1 MENDNKYQS
10 LIDDIENAIGDI
22 SELRDACETLLSELE
37 DYQSELA
44 TFEDGDEDPGSLDLD
59 SYAHA
64 WVTSGLDLQDT
75 FEPEAE

>member
-1 MENDNKYQS
+1 MANDNKYQD
-10 LIDDIENAIGDI
+10 LIDEIDNAIGDI

-37 DYQSELA
+37 DYKYEIETYA
-44 TFEDGDEDPGSLDLD
+44 EEDGPPGNLDLD

-64 WVTSGLDLQDT
+64 WVTSGIDLQDT